1 MKFYHPLGKRSIAL
15 LLSAVMLGSALA
27 GCTKPKENT
36 TEGTTTTPPTT
47 TTTGITTLPTPDT
60 TPPDTTPGEVLTF
73 PTEGEIIVSEV
84 MTSNATTVKDSF
96 GEYTDWIELYN
107 TTDKELSL
115 AGCFLSDDE
124 NKLYGYEFPAV
135 KMGPYEYL
143 TIYASD
149 RNLRDKEGELHTN
162 FKISAG
168 EGVYFSRMGSLIS
181 SLVTPADLPEDISYG
196 QMQDSEGFTRG
207 YFAKPSPGVANSGPF
222 AEVFAELDLSE
233 IGIRINEFMMKNENV
248 LYDEDGDCPDWVE
261 LRNVSDAPISLAGYG
276 LSDKFAD
283 PLKWTFPDITLQ
295 PGEYLLVLLSGKT
308 KTYDENS
315 LFLHADFKLSKD
327 DNGLLLSNEK
337 GIFIDRIATVELPE
351 SASYGRDPAEI
362 TAWKFFTR
370 PTPGKENSANGFDTL
385 DAFQVGATQK
395 VYISEVCS
403 VSSSKISALPNED
416 WIELYNNTDE
426 AVNLSGWSISKSI
439 GDLRY
444 YTFPEITIA
453 PHSYLTVNASGT
465 PSQSTK
471 TPDVGFK
478 VSHTGATLY
487 LVDGEGMVTDAYETG
502 LQRAGVTSG
511 RVIENGTLTR
521 KFFSTPTKGKE
532 NVTDG
537 SSSAYAQP
545 PVIES
550 SAGVLIAE
558 SHTVTLS
565 TLQKGGVIYYT
576 TDGTAPTD
584 ASNLY
589 TEPLEITASTS
600 IRAIVYAEGYLP
612 SQITTQ
618 TFLVEDEHSINV
630 VCLTCNPDDLFGYE
644 RGIWADGPGW
654 TPTSPH
660 KGANFWKDWER
671 EVFFE
676 YYEKDGTLG
685 ISFSAGIKNHG
696 QYSRAQPQK
705 SVSINLKEAYGSGTA
720 YYPFFGEEELAVFD
734 NLLLR
739 TGGQDQ
745 KYTNLIDAYCARV
758 VDDQMDLDIMND
770 RPVAVYVNGE
780 YWGLYYIRDK
790 INESYVYYRQ
800 GIEADNL
807 DMIKG
812 TKSAQTGSYTAHKEL
827 LDYIKK
833 NDLSKQEHFDY
844 VAARID
850 IEEWTNYWITQSYLA
865 NTDTGNIR
873 FYCSKDGEGKW
884 RWILFD
890 LDWALFR
897 STYKWNMIEEFID
910 PDGHGVGNSFSTV
923 IAVGLF
929 KNAAYKTYFIEKY
942 AEYMH
947 TVFTVDRML
956 TILDEMVDEID
967 EEMVRHCARWKAMSY
982 STWQKSI
989 TKLETIIKER
999 WNYSKG
1005 DLKETF
1011 KLSDAYM
1018 AELFPEDA

>member
-1 MKFYHPLGKRSIAL
+1 MKHTFLRGVSL
-15 LLSAVMLGSALA
+15 LLLAATLTSVLA
-27 GCTKPKENT
+27 GCQKPAENT
-36 TEGTTTTPPTT
+36 TVGTTTTAPN
-47 TTTGITTLPTPDT
+47 TTGTTGLLP
-60 TPPDTTPGEVLTF
+60 PGTNPGVTLEF
-73 PTEGEIIVSEV
+73 PVEGDIVVSEV
-84 MTSNATTVKDSF
+84 MTSNTSTVKDSF

-107 TTDKELSL
+107 TTDKALSL
-115 AGCFLSDDE
+115 AGCFLSDNE
-124 NKLYGYEFPAV
+124 SKLYEYELPPV
-135 KMGPYEYL
+135 TMGPYEYL
-143 TIYASD
+143 VLFASD

-162 FKISAG
+162 FKLSAG
-168 EGVYFSRMGSLIS
+168 EGVYLSRMGEMIS
-181 SLVTPADLPEDISYG
+181 SLVTPPDLTDDITYG

-207 YFAKPSPGVANSGPF
+207 YFAAPTPRSQNGGPF

-233 IGIRINEFMMKNENV
+233 IGIRINEFMMKNETT

-261 LRNVSDAPISLAGYG
+261 LCNVSDAPISLKGFG
-276 LSDKFAD
+276 LSDKFSD

-315 LFLHADFKLSKD
+315 VYLHADFKLSKD
-327 DNGLLLSNEK
+327 DSGLILSNEK
-337 GIFIDRIATVELPE
+337 GIFIDRIATVELPD

-370 PTPGKENSANGFDTL
+370 PTPGKENSKNGFDTL
-385 DAFQVGATQK
+385 DAFNLGATQK

-403 VSSSKISALPNED
+403 VSSTKVSALPNQD

-426 AVNLSGWSISKSI
+426 TVNLSGWSMSKSI
-439 GDLRY
+439 GDLRFY
-444 YTFPEITIA
+444 SFPDVSIA
-453 PHSYLTVNASGT
+453 PHSYLTVSASGKA
-465 PSQSTK
+465 SQSTK

-478 VSHTGATLY
+478 VSQTGATIY
-487 LVDGEGMVTDAYETG
+487 LVDSEGVVTDAFATG

-511 RVIENGTLTR
+511 RVVENGSLTR
-521 KFFSTPTKGKE
+521 KFFATPSKGKE

-537 SSSAYAQP
+537 SSHSFAQP
-545 PVIES
+545 PVLES
-550 SAGVLIAE
+550 SAGVLVAE
-558 SHTVTLS
+558 GHTVTLS

-589 TEPLEITASTS
+589 TEPLVLEKSTS

-612 SQITTQ
+612 SEIATQ
-618 TFLVEDEHSINV
+618 TFLIEDEHSLNV
-630 VCLTCNPDDLFGYE
+630 VCLTCDPEDLFGYSK
-644 RGIWADGPGW
+644 GIWANGPGW
-654 TPTSPH
+654 TSAYPH
-660 KGANFWKDWER
+660 RGANFWKDWER

-696 QYSRAQPQK
+696 QYSRAQKQK

-720 YYPFFGEEELAVFD
+720 FYPFFGDASPATFD

-745 KYTNLIDAYCARV
+745 QYTNLIDAYCARV
-758 VDDQMDLDIMND
+758 VSGQMDLDLMND

-790 INESYVYYRQ
+790 INESYVYYRH

-812 TKSAQTGSYTAHKEL
+812 TTSAQTGTYDAHKAL
-827 LDYIKK
+827 LNYIKK

-844 VAARID
+844 VASQID
-850 IEEWTNYWITQSYLA
+850 IEEWTNYWIAQSYFA

-873 FYCSKDGEGKW
+873 FYCTRDGEGKW

-897 STYKWNMIEEFID
+897 STYRWNMIEEFIN
-910 PDGHGVGNSFSTV
+910 PDGHGVGNSFSTT

-929 KNAAYKTYFIEKY
+929 KNQEYKTYFIEKY

-947 TVFTVDRML
+947 TVFTVERML
-956 TILDEMVDEID
+956 AILDEMVNEID
-967 EEMVRHCARWKAMSY
+967 AEMVRHCARWGTVSY
-982 STWQKSI
+982 KTWQKNI
-989 TKLETIIKER
+989 DKLETIITER
-999 WNYSKG
+999 WDYSKG

-1018 AELFPEDA
+1018 KELFPEDA